1 MKFNYF
7 FNSILIST
15 LLFCSSNFA
24 ASEGTVRTTVS
35 EQGSLNSSAQKTHK
49 MIAQLAD
56 ETNEAISKYRVAN
69 QRIGRLKIYNKT
81 LQDRVT
87 RQRDKIANFDK
98 ELENV
103 DSIREGI
110 NPLIIQMIDG
120 LDKAIDADVPF
131 KVEQRKEEVLRLRE
145 LLTNPDAS
153 IAEIYRNVMK
163 AYINEV
169 NYGRTIDSYEEEVNG
184 QMVNILRF
192 GRVSLVYQTRDGS
205 TSGYWDKNAGSW
217 QPLTDEYRRSIRE
230 GLKLAANQAAP
241 SLLSLPVNAAE

>member
-1 MKFNYF
+1 MKFNYYF
-7 FNSILIST
+7 LSILIST
-15 LLFCSSNFA
+15 LLICSSNFA
-24 ASEGTVRTTVS
+24 ASEGTVRTTVT

-49 MIAQLAD
+49 TIAQLAD
-56 ETNEAISKYRVAN
+56 DTNDAISKYRVAN
-69 QRIGRLKIYNKT
+69 QRIGRLRIYNKT
-81 LQDRVT
+81 LQDRVS
-87 RQRDKIANFDK
+87 RQTSKIANFDE
-98 ELENV
+98 ELENI

-110 NPLIIQMIDG
+110 NPLIIQMIDS
-120 LDKAIDADVPF
+120 LDKAIDADMPF
-131 KVEQRKEEVLRLRE
+131 KVEQRKDEVVRLRE

-153 IAEIYRNVMK
+153 IAETYRNVMK

-205 TSGYWDKNAGSW
+205 NSGYWDKNSQSW
-217 QPLTDEYRRSIRE
+217 LPLSDDYRRSIRE

-241 SLLSLPVNAAE
+241 SLLSLPINAAE

>member
-1 MKFNYF
+1 MKFNYLF
-7 FNSILIST
+7 LSILITT
-15 LLFCSSNFA
+15 LLICSSNFA
-24 ASEGTVRTTVS
+24 ATEVTVRNTVT

-49 MIAQLAD
+49 TIAQLAD
-56 ETNEAISKYRVAN
+56 DTNDAISKYRVAN
-69 QRIGRLKIYNKT
+69 QRIGRLRIYNKT

-87 RQRDKIANFDK
+87 RQDNKIANFDE
-98 ELENV
+98 ELENIE
-103 DSIREGI
+103 SIREGI

-120 LDKAIDADVPF
+120 LEKAIDADMPF
-131 KVEQRKEEVLRLRE
+131 KVVERKAEAGRLRE

-169 NYGRTIDSYEEEVNG
+169 NYGRTIDSYEQEVNG

-192 GRVSLVYQTRDGS
+192 GRVSLVYQTRDG
-205 TSGYWDKNAGSW
+205 TKSGYWDKNTQSW
-217 QPLTDEYRRSIRE
+217 LPLSDDYRRSIRE

-241 SLLSLPVNAAE
+241 SLLSLPINAAE